1 MSAYLKYL
9 QIEEVEETAE
19 HPSAYLKIVNI
30 VEVVDQDGNP
40 WEPAPGPDPWDDL
53 VVNEK
58 ALLHESNI
66 YEIGETIYATT
77 ATYIGGSEDVIYRWR
92 WQWRQ
97 SPDGDWANT
106 QWTSYNNELTQ
117 ASFTV
122 GNAGQVRF
130 QCQAKDND
138 PEHAGQ
144 VNDFTSVKSIPYL
157 EFGDIS
163 VTVNDIEYDHT
174 VAPALTVLMNDPLP
188 VVVSIT
194 GNATPTYAWTARN
207 DYPIMISSQAAST
220 VLTFPQ
226 AGAVTVTCTLNDPN
240 TEEVNTSVIINFFVV
255 DAFD

>member
-53 VVNEK
+53 VVNQK

-66 YEIGETIYATT
+66 YEIGETISATT
-77 ATYIGGSEDVIYRWR
+77 ATFTGGSDNVTYRWR

-97 SPDGDWANT
+97 DPDGAWANT
-106 QWTSYNNELTQ
+106 QWNTYDNELTQ
-117 ASFTV
+117 ASYTI

-138 PEHAGQ
+138 PEHNQQ
-144 VNDFTSVKSIPYL
+144 VNDFTSVKSVPYK
-157 EFGDIS
+157 EFGD
-163 VTVNDIEYDHT
+163 VTATVNGIEYDLSG
-174 VAPALTVLMNDPLP
+174 APGLTVLLNDPIP

-194 GNATPTYAWTARN
+194 GNASPTYTWDARN
-207 DYPIMISSQAAST
+207 DYPLTVSDQAAST
-220 VLTFPQ
+220 TLTLAQEGMASVTCVLT
-226 AGAVTVTCTLNDPN
+226 DPN
-240 TEEVNTSVIINFFVV
+240 TEEGTHSIIINFFVV
-255 DAFD
+255 DAF